1 FVVTRV
7 ERDGE
12 DLRARR
18 AAVRSGCVIESGA
31 EAELA
36 LGGERRRRE
45 TQRDERN
52 GGAHQRPWCSGF
64 SGRSGLS
71 GRSLRA
77 MRSCRSWRSAFSARI
92 TSPSLRPMVCAI
104 YPQPL
109 PSARSVRTPGC
120 CASPMRAACSCAG
133 VGLVMPCCFS
143 LASAS
148 ESAMS
153 TSPLPIL
160 WVGGSNLVPPI
171 AKSEPSRRPLTSTLA
186 LASEPASVA
195 YLSASCSPDSAS
207 ASCTPASQ
215 PATRMTSATK
225 VAIQRFLSMGTS
237 TSKGTST
244 MLKRGTF
251 EPKAVGH
258 ARRGPVGPRRVSLE
272 LRCLGEREQEHNEV
286 VALADGQLAPGMMAH
301 HVAQRRDTSG

>member
-1 FVVTRV
+1 MRFGLRPVARHAEQVIERAVVDAPHAGVHRAHAGDVQWGQRRLQGPRPVVVTCI

-18 AAVRSGCVIESGA
+18 AAVRSGRVIESGA

-45 TQRDERN
+45 TQRAHHDE
-52 GGAHQRPWCSGF
+52 GAHQRPWCSGF
-64 SGRSGLS
+64 SGLS

-77 MRSCRSWRSAFSARI
+77 MRSCRSWRSAFSARR
-92 TSPSLRPMVCAI
+92 TSPSLRPMVCAM

-133 VGLVMPCCFS
+133 VGLVMSCCFS

-148 ESAMS
+148 ESAMF

-186 LASEPASVA
+186 LDSEPASVA
-195 YLSASCSPDSAS
+195 YLSASGSPDSPTAC
-207 ASCTPASQ
+207 CTPANQ
-215 PATRMTSATK
+215 PAPSIASPTK
-225 VAIQRFLSMGTS
+225 GPIPPFLNM
-237 TSKGTST
+237 
-244 MLKRGTF
+244 
-251 EPKAVGH
+251 EPPIPKV
-258 ARRGPVGPRRVSLE
+258 
-272 LRCLGEREQEHNEV
+272 
-286 VALADGQLAPGMMAH
+286 
-301 HVAQRRDTSG
+301 